1 MLLQDFR
8 PEVLRNLPKIGKDP
22 RSGGRAL
29 VRENSKF
36 AVVCLSGK
44 SPDFSGRESPI
55 SIRDFARRKDN
66 WQQKFA
72 FILPT
77 RSHLNPALGVPVGGF
92 WGWLIPMA

>member
-22 RSGGRAL
+22 SGGWAL
-29 VRENSKF
+29 VRENSIF

-44 SPDFSGRESPI
+44 SPDFSGRGIPDKHQGFCATQ
-55 SIRDFARRKDN
+55 SIPGSSS
-66 WQQKFA
+66 A